1 MWPVM
6 CIETATA
13 FNMHCAL
20 GSYPVHPVCAN
31 CFFATRLCKY
41 RRPVFELIK
50 EYEAV
55 QQISNRITCIL
66 SSSAGKLMMRECPY
80 STKTRK
86 VLGNPSPSALEISLG
101 PRDSQEISRV
111 SGMDFPIP
119 PSSWRSTDTMLTA
132 SCVVSPAAVSTS
144 NRKRAS
150 LLLAGQVPR
159 LVSLQVA
166 LCDAHC
172 ACSVCCGS
180 CGCCACCVPDQCS
193 SVQVKGA
200 VCSGDLPL
208 RQLSCIQARSQEA
221 AAADSTCCTEL
232 IILTQYIMTLGNCL
246 CQYRLKCLK
255 AISGWVWMNGW
266 IDGYGNL
273 CKHLF

>member
-1 MWPVM
+1 
-6 CIETATA
+6 
-13 FNMHCAL
+13 MHCAL

-31 CFFATRLCKY
+31 CFFDTRLCKY

-166 LCDAHC
+166 LCMFSMLWILWMLWMLCMLC
-172 ACSVCCGS
+172 AGPV
-180 CGCCACCVPDQCS
+180 
-193 SVQVKGA
+193 
-200 VCSGDLPL
+200 
-208 RQLSCIQARSQEA
+208 
-221 AAADSTCCTEL
+221 
-232 IILTQYIMTLGNCL
+232 
-246 CQYRLKCLK
+246 
-255 AISGWVWMNGW
+255 
-266 IDGYGNL
+266 
-273 CKHLF
+273 